1 MGNLL
6 RGRRDD
12 RDGAEA
18 GDRGEAGARAGAVA
32 RLLQPRLVTTLPL
45 YRYRHLGHLGQ
56 APHQHSSR
64 TKVGGPIP
72 CQ

>member
-12 RDGAEA
+12 RDGGEA
-18 GDRGEAGARAGAVA
+18 GDRGEGGAGAGVVA

-45 YRYRHLGHLGQ
+45 YRYRHMGHLGQ
-56 APHQHSSR
+56 LSHMGKPDNP
-64 TKVGGPIP
+64 G
-72 CQ
+72 